1 MYSQIWRGWYAL
13 AYQMLPVVHSGKLP
27 MGKWAAQVI
36 TFSHFKGLQMV
47 MTSFRSLIRP
57 SLISPRTKLIG
68 VLTIGLPAVITLKI
82 PLNQQSARSYY
93 PHSINNMLEQ
103 AT

>member
-1 MYSQIWRGWYAL
+1 
-13 AYQMLPVVHSGKLP
+13 MLPVVHSGKLP

-57 SLISPRTKLIG
+57 SLISPRIKLIG
-68 VLTIGLPAVITLKI
+68 VPNIRFPAVITLKI
-82 PLNQQSARSYY
+82 QQSAHNYH
-93 PHSINNMLEQ
+93 PHTINNKPEQ